1 MATTDALGVRFKL
14 STAYNDSSSERH
26 TQVQHSG
33 DHQHA
38 SSSRQHKR
46 VVTIRDIVSSNSELQ
61 SQPASPPQR
70 NASMQNDTPTSIRDQ
85 ISSLEATFHQ
95 GHAQFDIAL
104 KREMESIRTE
114 VQRSNTSLSDSA
126 NAVTAASAN
135 LTEMREMLRAILAR
149 VSELPTRAEFTALMN
164 ANKRDIID
172 TIQKRLDQAERR
184 RSASKSEL

>member
-1 MATTDALGVRFKL
+1 
-14 STAYNDSSSERH
+14 
-26 TQVQHSG
+26 
-33 DHQHA
+33 
-38 SSSRQHKR
+38 
-46 VVTIRDIVSSNSELQ
+46 
-61 SQPASPPQR
+61 
-70 NASMQNDTPTSIRDQ
+70 MQNDTPTSIRDQ